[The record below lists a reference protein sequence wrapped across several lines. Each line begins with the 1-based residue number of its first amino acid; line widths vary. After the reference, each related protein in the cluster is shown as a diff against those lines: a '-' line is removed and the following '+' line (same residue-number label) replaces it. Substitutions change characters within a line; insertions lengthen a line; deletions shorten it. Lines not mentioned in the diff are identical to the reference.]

1 VLADICAGK
10 ALVQEVPMITPAV
23 KTLVELGSNR
33 RLAALYYR
41 KRTASKELPRRL
53 VEPYNFTQ
61 GHEDVMVRC
70 YQIEP
75 EEGWRF
81 FLLHK
86 IDHVTDAGAIFNPRR
101 QIHLDTR
108 ELDLTHEERR
118 YWTPELQTYRDLVC
132 DALADEKVT
141 KAERL
146 EIEAYAMNNGLSLQQ
161 LRFVHA
167 SIFHRCLG
175 AIIEDGE
182 VDADERLQLSFL
194 NRVLHALGWSVTD
207 G

>member
-1 VLADICAGK
+1 
-10 ALVQEVPMITPAV
+10 MITPAV

-41 KRTASKELPRRL
+41 KRTASKDLPRRL

-81 FLLHK
+81 FMLHK
-86 IDHVTDAGAIFNPRR
+86 IDHVADAGAIFNPRR
-101 QIHLDTR
+101 QVRLDTG
-108 ELDLTHEERR
+108 ELDLTYEERR

-146 EIEAYAMNNGLSLQQ
+146 EIEAYAMNNGLSLPQ

-175 AIIEDGE
+175 AIIADGE
-182 VDADERLQLSFL
+182 VDADERVQLKFL
-194 NRVLHALGWSVTD
+194 NRVLNALGWSVTD